1 MRKFNKILAFAVA
14 LLMIAGLVLI
24 PSSGVSAAGTLTVSQ
39 QYVEAMGTG
48 INLGNSFDSFDRV
61 NHLEI
66 DDETAWGNPVVT
78 QAYLNNLKAKGY
90 KSIRIPFTAFTRM
103 DADYQI
109 DPTFLQNYENVVNYA
124 LNAGFYVMINLH
136 HDSSE
141 WLRYW
146 DGNTS
151 SDQYLRFVSLWTQLA
166 NRFKNY
172 GNKVMFESAN
182 EVYFTTATSDAQQN
196 QMVGTINQAFY
207 NVVRSTGGNNAT
219 RMLVLP
225 TSYTNHGLAYSE
237 YLVSFIQ
244 ALNDPNIIATVHYY
258 STSLYAFCSN
268 IGVPMFD
275 QVHNGWTARDAADEF
290 YDCIYQ
296 TFVDNGIGVAIG
308 EYGLFNMGTPGG
320 LEDGEVVKFIEYFN
334 YKANSSTGICTMIW
348 ECGEK
353 INRSTGN
360 YLNSTWGDIMTT
372 SMTARSSYATGLDTV
387 FVTLGTA
394 SNNIQIPLTL
404 NGNTLQSIYNGG
416 TKLVKGTHYTYSNG
430 VVTLLG
436 TYIAPLITGN
446 YGVKADLKFVF
457 SAGSNW
463 HEYIIYTGDASYL
476 SSVNTPIR
484 QDDGYLARYDTDG
497 TPTYPVFI
505 IPATYNGRLIK
516 RVQSL
521 NSAGQPASGNTW
533 ASPYMQ
539 CGGEWIGAYGSNELG
554 LTNWYYNSI
563 PDGTYTL
570 VVEFYDGTTLRYGFT
585 RSNGN
590 ITGSQLP

>member
-1 MRKFNKILAFAVA
+1 MRKFNKILAFAVS

-24 PSSGVSAAGTLTVSQ
+24 PSSGVSATGTLTVSQ

-66 DDETAWGNPVVT
+66 DDETAWGNPAVT

-109 DPTFLQNYENVVNYA
+109 DQTFLQNYENVVNYA

-151 SDQYLRFVSLWTQLA
+151 SDQYLRFVSLWTHLA

-196 QMVGTINQAFY
+196 QMVGMINQAFY
-207 NVVRSTGGNNAT
+207 DAVRSTGGNNAA

-320 LEDGEVVKFIEYFN
+320 LEDGEVAKFIEYFN

-353 INRSTGN
+353 INRSTLN

-372 SMTARSSYATGLDTV
+372 TMTARSS
-387 FVTLGTA
+387 
-394 SNNIQIPLTL
+394 
-404 NGNTLQSIYNGG
+404 
-416 TKLVKGTHYTYSNG
+416 
-430 VVTLLG
+430 
-436 TYIAPLITGN
+436 
-446 YGVKADLKFVF
+446 
-457 SAGSNW
+457 
-463 HEYIIYTGDASYL
+463 
-476 SSVNTPIR
+476 
-484 QDDGYLARYDTDG
+484 
-497 TPTYPVFI
+497 
-505 IPATYNGRLIK
+505 
-516 RVQSL
+516 
-521 NSAGQPASGNTW
+521 
-533 ASPYMQ
+533 
-539 CGGEWIGAYGSNELG
+539 
-554 LTNWYYNSI
+554 
-563 PDGTYTL
+563 
-570 VVEFYDGTTLRYGFT
+570 
-585 RSNGN
+585 
-590 ITGSQLP
+590 